1 LATKP
6 DVIYAPVTSH
16 IIPLFRQIRQ
26 LGFTGTIITSDNLTE
41 DLIGQD
47 KGVFE
52 GTFQTMVSD
61 PHNSESESLA
71 RLYRARFNK
80 EPKMLAFHSWGYDGV
95 RLMAEALRRSDL
107 RRESIRNTLL
117 SIRDFPGAGGTI
129 TFSPE
134 GSWRMPL
141 GVFEVKDGK
150 FSEALKFP
158 RADVP
163 VLP

>member
-1 LATKP
+1 
-6 DVIYAPVTSH
+6 
-16 IIPLFRQIRQ
+16 
-26 LGFTGTIITSDNLTE
+26 
-41 DLIGQD
+41 
-47 KGVFE
+47 
-52 GTFQTMVSD
+52 
-61 PHNSESESLA
+61 
-71 RLYRARFNK
+71 
-80 EPKMLAFHSWGYDGV
+80 MLAFHSWGYDGV

-107 RRESIRNTLL
+107 RRESIRNRLL